1 MTRLRNGSGG
11 SALSLGLAAGFAAA
25 GGLVATAGPDPA
37 LVTGG
42 AGLLPSTGSAIYP
55 LSDLSIKIMNRDSTR
70 TKAQIIGYWVH
81 ALIFPN
87 PLRVKANSQFGAF
100 CFFGALL
107 LLDARFRRS
116 AGDAPN
122 AAGLT
127 EARTEQI

>member
-1 MTRLRNGSGG
+1 MGSGG
-11 SALSLGLAAGFAAA
+11 SALSALGLAAFTAGVAGGFA
-25 GGLVATAGPDPA
+25 GGTAPA
-37 LVTGG
+37 FAVGG
-42 AGLLPSTGSAIYP
+42 AGVLPSTGSAMCP

-87 PLRVKANSQFGAF
+87 PLHVKANSQFGAF